1 MAYGFGSEA
10 GSTRLTTGFSKGTT
24 AGSGPST
31 TGFAGW
37 AACPHTISTDVHKI
51 VTIAE
56 NFLIQS
62 DFILPFEMS
71 EILTVINQDKRVHWQ
86 SSRRLGE
93 LGEQMAADFLIR
105 QGFRLVAA
113 NFKVPV
119 GRNSRGVQVNGEIDL
134 IALENDTLCFTEV
147 KTRRSAEFAEPLSA
161 VGLRKQRQITR
172 TARIYRRI
180 FGLKDIVFRF
190 DVITVLLE
198 KGEDPQIELI
208 RGFWS
213 EAKFRKKAWT
223 GDI

>member
-1 MAYGFGSEA
+1 
-10 GSTRLTTGFSKGTT
+10 
-24 AGSGPST
+24 
-31 TGFAGW
+31 
-37 AACPHTISTDVHKI
+37 
-51 VTIAE
+51 
-56 NFLIQS
+56 
-62 DFILPFEMS
+62 MS
-71 EILTVINQDKRVHWQ
+71 EILSVINQDKRVHSQ
-86 SSRRLGE
+86 SSRRLGD

-134 IALENDTLCFTEV
+134 IALETDTLCFTEV